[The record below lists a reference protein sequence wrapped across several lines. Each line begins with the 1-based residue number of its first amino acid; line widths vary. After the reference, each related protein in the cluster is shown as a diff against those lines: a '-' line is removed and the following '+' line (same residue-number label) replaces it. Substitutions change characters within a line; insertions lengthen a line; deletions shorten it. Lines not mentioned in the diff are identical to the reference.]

1 MKKKKEKKKVHFKV
15 SASKSSIEHGAEK
28 KRLKTDGDKKYSR
41 QKKLNLDHK
50 KTKNGKIHVPTFS
63 KRKKLKHVKHK
74 YTNTLC
80 IYAHH
85 QPRLG

>member
-1 MKKKKEKKKVHFKV
+1 MKKKKKKKVHFKV
-15 SASKSSIEHGAEK
+15 SAWKSSIEHGAEK
-28 KRLKTDGDKKYSR
+28 KKIKNRWR

-50 KTKNGKIHVPTFS
+50 KNKNGKIHVPAFS

-85 QPRLG
+85 QPCSG